1 MSSKLATVDFH
12 GDTLEAVKDEN
23 GTVWV
28 SVKRISECL
37 GLNSI
42 AQIRKLKRKAWAVE
56 AQKASTGPDG
66 KLYSTTMID
75 LATLPGWLFSLDA
88 RRVKPEAK
96 DKLIRYQRECAKVLA
111 DYFLRQSEPPPPAP
125 IATPVQVVTVPAI
138 NVDDLATQEQLA
150 RVWREM
156 KLETKIAKQMALHGQ
171 YVTSQQRARQ
181 LGFHELANLFPHID
195 RVAREIIRQ
204 GLGEDVIEYN
214 EVSIYFKPHFRHLD
228 TAIKII
234 GDDYENIIA
243 RQHASPFQG
252 Y

>member
-12 GDTLEAVKDEN
+12 GDVLEAVKDES

-28 SVKRISECL
+28 SGKSVCENLGVDWPSQLKKIKGKPWVSISVITTDRSDNSKREVVMVD
-37 GLNSI
+37 
-42 AQIRKLKRKAWAVE
+42 Q
-56 AQKASTGPDG
+56 AS
-66 KLYSTTMID
+66 
-75 LATLPGWLFSLDA
+75 LPGLLFTIDS
-88 RRVKPEAK
+88 RRVKPEIK

-111 DYFLRQSEPPPPAP
+111 DYFLRQSEPLPPAP
-125 IATPVQVVTVPAI
+125 IATPAQVVTVPAI
-138 NVDDLATQEQLA
+138 DIEELATREHVA

-156 KLETKIAKQMALHGQ
+156 KLETTIAKQMALHGQ
-171 YVTSQQRARQ
+171 YVTSQCRARQ
-181 LGFHELANLFPHID
+181 LGFHDLANLFPHID

-204 GLGEDVIEYN
+204 GLGEEVIEYN
-214 EVSIYFKPHFRHLD
+214 EVAIYFKPHFRHLD

-234 GDDYENIIA
+234 RDDYENIIA

>member
-1 MSSKLATVDFH
+1 MSSKLATVDFY
-12 GDTLEAVKDEN
+12 GDTLEAVKDDKDV
-23 GTVWV
+23 VWV
-28 SVKRISECL
+28 SLKRCCENL
-37 GLNSI
+37 GVEVQTQS
-42 AQIRKLKRKAWAVE
+42 RKLKAKAWATTTQMIVDLSDNSRRE
-56 AQKASTGPDG
+56 V
-66 KLYSTTMID
+66 TMID
-75 LATLPGWLFSLDA
+75 LVTLPGWLFSIDS
-88 RRVKPEAK
+88 RKVKPEVK

-111 DYFLRQSEPPPPAP
+111 DYFLRQSEPPLPAP
-125 IATPVQVVTVPAI
+125 IATPAQVVTVPAI

-214 EVSIYFKPHFRHLD
+214 EVAIYFKPHFRHLD
-228 TAIKII
+228 TAINII
-234 GDDYENIIA
+234 RDDYENIIA